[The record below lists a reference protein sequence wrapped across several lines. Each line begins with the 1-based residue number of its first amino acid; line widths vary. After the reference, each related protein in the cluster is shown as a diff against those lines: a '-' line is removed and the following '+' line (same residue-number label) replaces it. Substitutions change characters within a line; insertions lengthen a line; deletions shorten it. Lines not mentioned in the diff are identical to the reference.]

1 MAPLIVILKQKKL
14 FTPEICNSKSS
25 DAILGNIQ
33 QRMIIP
39 VTISQPLHFQDM
51 IRIKLYEI
59 IKALSRIQLH
69 DQFKSL

>member
-1 MAPLIVILKQKKL
+1 
-14 FTPEICNSKSS
+14 
-25 DAILGNIQ
+25 
-33 QRMIIP
+33 MIIP
-39 VTISQPLHFQDM
+39 VTISQPSHYQDM